1 MADEFAGK
9 KVLIID
15 DEPDVV
21 AYLETFLGDVGFTTV
36 SAADAMEGREVA
48 KREKPDVITL
58 DIAMPEKSGGKFL
71 KELQE
76 DEDIAHIPVV
86 VVTGVM
92 KEYKTFI
99 HGRKHI
105 KPPAGYIQKPIDRQT
120 LISTLREVLGG

>member
-1 MADEFAGK
+1 MAGEFTGK

-21 AYLETFLGDVGFTTV
+21 AYLETFLGDVGFTTL
-36 SAADAMEGREVA
+36 SAPDAMTGREVA

-76 DEDIAHIPVV
+76 DPDIADIPVV

-105 KPPAGYIQKPIDRQT
+105 KPPAGYIQKPIDRDT
-120 LISTLREVLGG
+120 LIATLREVLGC